1 MCGPGRRGLG
11 ALGDG
16 PAPAATAAQRST
28 AMQRQD
34 PSGRDLYGETA
45 SMAAGSLN
53 SRFIFAPDRTLARLA
68 FSSRFLLLG
77 DDNELPFAP
86 KPRRRGDE

>member
-16 PAPAATAAQRST
+16 PAPVATAAQRST
-28 AMQRQD
+28 AMRRQD

-53 SRFIFAPDRTLARLA
+53 SRFIFAPIEP
-68 FSSRFLLLG
+68 SRG
-77 DDNELPFAP
+77 WPFHLVFYC
-86 KPRRRGDE
+86 